1 MAKTMVNGTD
11 HAPSTSSS
19 PTKYAVIDQVWDR
32 QFGMWT
38 RAPDPPKPFGSAEDA
53 FVAYRRTSAS
63 QNNSNAFMHIEVRE
77 PALIQFLRE
86 ALPTESH
93 LYDKPAG
100 LDAQLLYVARD
111 IIRQKLAEKASS
123 GSRLFTTVESLLTI
137 ASSEYAEV

>member
-1 MAKTMVNGTD
+1 MAKPLMNGAD
-11 HAPSTSSS
+11 HSAH
-19 PTKYAVIDQVWDR
+19 TKYAVIDQVWDR

-38 RAPDPPKPFGSAEDA
+38 RAPDPPKPFGSAEDT
-53 FVAYRRTSAS
+53 FVAYRRTSAN
-63 QNNSNAFMHIEVRE
+63 QNNSNAFMHIEVRD
-77 PALIQFLRE
+77 PALVQFLRE

-111 IIRQKLAEKASS
+111 VIKQKLVEKNAP
-123 GSRLFTTVESLLTI
+123 GSRLYGTVESLLTI